1 MAHKIKPSDSG
12 DARARVAK
20 MRAAEKR
27 QERIRWIITFAV
39 VIVVVGALGGGA
51 FWAINRDKAAQDKAH
66 AKANQQR
73 IEAGPPWAL
82 PDDPIKRAEELGLD
96 VKLGMEGD
104 AKHIHAHLSLFVNGE
119 QQQIPANLGIDA
131 AGNIAE
137 LHTHDTR
144 GVLHVESFS
153 ADKVF
158 HLQQVFDLWEIP
170 LSKTGIGQF
179 KTDATH
185 TLKFYVDGKEVQDDP
200 NAIDLESHREIA
212 VVYGTA
218 EQNEKIEVP
227 ATFAFE
233 EGE

>member
-1 MAHKIKPSDSG
+1 MATKSKAGGG
-12 DARARVAK
+12 DARERVAK

-27 QERIRWIITFAV
+27 AERVRWIITFAV

-51 FWAINRDKAAQDKAH
+51 FWAINRDKAAQEEKH
-66 AKANQQR
+66 NKANQAR
-73 IEAGPPWAL
+73 VEAGPPWAL

-119 QQQIPANLGIDA
+119 QQQVPANLGIDA

-144 GVLHVESFS
+144 GVLHVESYS
-153 ADKVF
+153 PDKVF
-158 HLQQVFDLWEIP
+158 NLQQVFDLWEIP

-185 TLKFYVDGKEVQDDP
+185 TLKLYVDGKEVQDAAQD
-200 NAIDLESHREIA
+200 ITLESHREIA

-218 EQNEKIEVP
+218 EQNKNVTVP

-233 EGE
+233 DGE